1 MDPDRDGDE
10 TGFSGSKI
18 SGSESHIPTDVTD
31 NSESDHEKV
40 LPIPQ

>member
-40 LPIPQ
+40 PIPQ